1 MLQNN
6 VVILYHQTTTT
17 MTAATRTL
25 LINLAAERTSKRE
38 KGFSD
43 FRKDIIVNGK
53 YNRAGIMK
61 LVHFEVKKSGR
72 SLSDALKY
80 VWGMAISQIRTDNQ
94 DRTGWTKFS

>member
-1 MLQNN
+1 M
-6 VVILYHQTTTT
+6 YHQTTAT

-25 LINLAAERTSKRE
+25 LMNLAAERTSKQE

-53 YNRAGIMK
+53 FSLSGIMK
-61 LVHFEVKKSGR
+61 LAWFEVKKSGR

-80 VWGMAISQIRTDNQ
+80 VWGMAVSQMRTDNQ

>member
-6 VVILYHQTTTT
+6 VVILHHQTTTT
-17 MTAATRTL
+17 MTAATRTFL
-25 LINLAAERTSKRE
+25 MNLAAAMPKKE

-80 VWGMAISQIRTDNQ
+80 VWGMAISQMRTDKQ

>member
-53 YNRAGIMK
+53 YNRSGIMK
-61 LVHFEVKKSGR
+61 LAHFEVKKSGR
-72 SLSDALKY
+72 SLADALKY
-80 VWGMAISQIRTDNQ
+80 VWGMAVSQMRTDKQ

>member
-1 MLQNN
+1 M
-6 VVILYHQTTTT
+6 YHQTTAT

-25 LINLAAERTSKRE
+25 LMNLAAAMPKRE

-43 FRKDIIVNGK
+43 FRKEIILNGK

-61 LVHFEVKKSGR
+61 LAWFEVKKSGR
-72 SLSDALKY
+72 RLSDALKY
-80 VWGMAISQIRTDNQ
+80 VWGMAVSQMRTDNQ

>member
-6 VVILYHQTTTT
+6 VVILYHQTTAT
-17 MTAATRTL
+17 MTAATRTFL
-25 LINLAAERTSKRE
+25 MARAAEIISKRE

-53 YNRAGIMK
+53 YNRSGIMK

-80 VWGMAISQIRTDNQ
+80 VWGMAISQMRTDNE
-94 DRTGWTKFS
+94 DRTGWTKYS